1 MFLVHLLVY
10 FFFFSS
16 DFVYDSAIHLRANS
30 SFADDLRALMV
41 RRCLVRTPVADMP
54 DFHPGAPSERMTSS
68 SHESPPPPCPISPLR
83 PVCPPSPLLERPP
96 KLCRKTYLIRS
107 ESIACMALCD
117 DNSKRSHCYVFY
129 ENIFQSDDRLYINE
143 RFPNPLRIK
152 MEHKIDRWN
161 RLSDELE
168 QVDEETASKHWLYF
182 DNQFQHRSFDHSY
195 RKYALY
201 LCNNI
206 FI

>member
-1 MFLVHLLVY
+1 
-10 FFFFSS
+10 
-16 DFVYDSAIHLRANS
+16 
-30 SFADDLRALMV
+30 MV